1 MGWRTR
7 DDQGLVATEAA
18 LLYGGVAL
26 IFVPVLFLLGSV
38 VHDVFDNAG
47 QNLPGGG
54 SGSAQQ
60 PAPDPGDPAVV
71 ATGALQSDLE
81 SSATYSGSTVTCST
95 LPEPTPPAGTVTDCV
110 AVRPD
115 GSTEPITVTWNGDGT
130 YTVS

>member
-7 DDQGLVATEAA
+7 DDRGLVATEAG

-26 IFVPVLFLLGSV
+26 IFVPILFLLGTV

-47 QNLPGGG
+47 QKLPGG

-60 PAPDPGDPAVV
+60 PGPDPGDPAVV
-71 ATGALQSDLE
+71 ATRSLEADLA
-81 SSATYSGSTVTCST
+81 SRLDDSRGRPTVGCDT
-95 LPEPTPPAGTVTDCV
+95 LPAPAPTDGTTNCR
-110 AVRPD
+110 AVYPNGDRVQVV
-115 GSTEPITVTWNGDGT
+115 VTWSGGT

>member
-7 DDQGLVATEAA
+7 DDRGLVATEAG

-26 IFVPVLFLLGSV
+26 IFVPVLFLLGTV

-47 QNLPGGG
+47 QKLPGG

-60 PAPDPGDPAVV
+60 PGPDPGDPAVV

-81 SSATYSGSTVTCST
+81 SMAAYSGATVTCST
-95 LPEPTPPAGTVTDCV
+95 LPEPSPPAGTVTDCV

-115 GSTEPITVTWNGDGT
+115 GSTEQITVTWNGDGT
-130 YTVS
+130 YTVT